1 MFLAGGM
8 SRLGINATAAGE
20 AMKASQYGA
29 AAASFIF
36 IFTFV
41 FGATW
46 LTVPLLYPAEIFPLE
61 VRSKGNAWGVVGWSV
76 GNGWL
81 V

>member
-8 SRLGINATAAGE
+8 SRLGLDARAAGNIS
-20 AMKASQYGA
+20 AANSYGA
-29 AAASFIF
+29 AAASFVY

-46 LTVPLLYPAEIFPLE
+46 
-61 VRSKGNAWGVVGWSV
+61 
-76 GNGWL
+76 
-81 V
+81 

>member
-8 SRLGINATAAGE
+8 SRLGLNAREAGDIAA
-20 AMKASQYGA
+20 ANSYGA
-29 AAASFIF
+29 AAASFVY

-46 LTVPLLYPAEIFPLE
+46 
-61 VRSKGNAWGVVGWSV
+61 
-76 GNGWL
+76 
-81 V
+81 